1 MFRISTSVPPPRAQW
16 VVSACHRSL
25 GWEGLESD
33 ERALRALLRLGSD
46 EASPGENPPDRGGS
60 GGGATAAGEVEGDGV
75 RPGVEPLF
83 GKLLAHLDDLVFE
96 LDRGLLGAPQ
106 GTA

>member
-1 MFRISTSVPPPRAQW
+1 
-16 VVSACHRSL
+16 
-25 GWEGLESD
+25 
-33 ERALRALLRLGSD
+33 
-46 EASPGENPPDRGGS
+46 
-60 GGGATAAGEVEGDGV
+60 VEGDGV